1 MTISPQG
8 VAGVQGSRD
17 ESSGKGIGAEAVP
30 KIKLR
35 PVLEVSIDLRTQ
47 PPDSWRKSFLFCLD
61 GVNYIEYELD
71 H

>member
-1 MTISPQG
+1 M
-8 VAGVQGSRD
+8 AQGSRD

-30 KIKLR
+30 EMKLR

-47 PPDSWRKSFLFCLD
+47 PPDSRRKPVLFCVD
-61 GVNYIEYELD
+61 GVNHIERETE